1 MESEVKTVLV
11 EHYYQQ
17 SVHYTLLVGAVSIV
31 EILALIN
38 QMEYSSTQAVS
49 GPVVALAGVMCWR
62 LFLDSYQNI
71 TLDCRATS
79 CYGFVF
85 VFNALDRRY
94 YGW

>member
-1 MESEVKTVLV
+1 MFFSNHRLLPDFTQDRPYLEMTGRIVSPNCDIKMESEVKTVLV

-49 GPVVALAGVMCWR
+49 GPVVALAGVMC
-62 LFLDSYQNI
+62 
-71 TLDCRATS
+71 
-79 CYGFVF
+79 
-85 VFNALDRRY
+85 
-94 YGW
+94 